1 MNLSRLQS
9 WLLATGLCLCAVV
22 FLAACREDDGSWSPP
37 YRQDFADLTTDA
49 TGAASAM
56 VLDTDARLSLTSPV
70 TGLRPDTVYRIRA
83 LYTDEG
89 NGHAHLTD
97 FVPLLALDVRQLAAH
112 LVKADPLE
120 PVSCTRSGHYLN
132 LCLSLRGTNEGIH
145 AFGCHQTDYVRHD
158 DGSRTLH
165 ALLVHHQNNDPAH
178 YSRPVYLSIRLSPLA
193 NLLQSGRDSMAL
205 HIVSFN
211 GERVYRFAYTE

>member
-1 MNLSRLQS
+1 M
-9 WLLATGLCLCAVV
+9 
-22 FLAACREDDGSWSPP
+22 
-37 YRQDFADLTTDA
+37 
-49 TGAASAM
+49 
-56 VLDTDARLSLTSPV
+56 
-70 TGLRPDTVYRIRA
+70 
-83 LYTDEG
+83 
-89 NGHAHLTD
+89 
-97 FVPLLALDVRQLAAH
+97 PLLALDVRQLAAH

-193 NLLQSGRDSMAL
+193 DLLQSGRDSMAL